1 MSDEFFLDTNL
12 SVYSLDERFPDK
24 QETPQYLIAT
34 VLEMRRGAVSLQVAQ
49 ELIIVIRHKFEI
61 PLSLEDLNE
70 YFERILEPLCIVHFS
85 TSLYREAL
93 SVQLET

>member
-24 QETPQYLIAT
+24 QERSQYLIAT

-49 ELIIVIRHKFEI
+49 ELIIVVRHKFEI
-61 PLSLEDLNE
+61 TLSLGE
-70 YFERILEPLCIVHFS
+70 
-85 TSLYREAL
+85 
-93 SVQLET
+93 